1 MKHLLFLS
9 VILLTSLISV
19 AQVNYETTLDNA
31 LYSTNLEEVGQV
43 YFGVNYTTNECLIYK
58 SDYSLWKTINIVPP
72 TNASLYEVA
81 YVTTKLFNNDNQVEL
96 LAVFTEYVS
105 TSDTGGYFVYTTKV
119 INEVGVTF
127 LNLEGAGYSTVYN
140 VSDTQ
145 TKLVCFVYDFSVS
158 PYLVNTQIYG
168 LPGRLSDTQV
178 QPALFMSDAFP
189 NPATSQINIPISP
202 EFRDSP
208 LKLTLLDVAGKV
220 IYNESIP
227 PFQQTFLLQTASLSS
242 GTYFYFL
249 GDGSRKT
256 SVKKLVIRK

>member
-72 TNASLYEVA
+72 ANASLYEVA

-178 QPALFMSDAFP
+178 QPALFMGDAFP
-189 NPATSQINIPISP
+189 NPATNRTQIPVSP
-202 EFRDSP
+202 EF
-208 LKLTLLDVAGKV
+208 
-220 IYNESIP
+220 
-227 PFQQTFLLQTASLSS
+227 QQTTSTIILMDASGKIVMRDIVGSNQPVFLLHTGTLKS
-242 GTYFYFL
+242 GIYFYYQQ
-249 GDGSRKT
+249 SNNKRT
-256 SVKKLVIRK
+256 EVKKLIIN